1 MTEISYNPVLNFN
14 EKIVSLDLCAVL
26 FFWSQSVGFLPEPG
40 PPIFVLQLDV
50 VRFLAMDLDS
60 WVWLLPAAYALIFP
74 EASSFLVLHPHQWIS
89 LFPFCIPNRF
99 SCSSDRAPSSART
112 SLESWFC
119 RWDFF
124 VRVLPRRFQLPFSVF
139 PPESAGRI
147 FFPLLLLLISLL
159 ATVPQFLRFPLFF
172 FAAVL
177 RSPGG
182 VSPLSLLFSSAA
194 WPVFGL
200 VRSSCS
206 PDCLV
211 RSTAGSFFCFSFRR
225 WRGPALFFI
234 FRSLAGRLQFQVAA
248 RGFGSLCR
256 SGSP

>member
-1 MTEISYNPVLNFN
+1 MKKLFHWISVQYCFSGL
-14 EKIVSLDLCAVL
+14 SLLGSCL
-26 FFWSQSVGFLPEPG
+26 SPLP

-50 VRFLAMDLDS
+50 VRFLAMDLAS

-159 ATVPQFLRFPLFF
+159 ASVPQFLRFPLFF
-172 FAAVL
+172 FCRRPSLARRGLAAQPLIFLSRVACIRAGQIQL
-177 RSPGG
+177 LAGLPRSIHGRIFLLLQF
-182 VSPLSLLFSSAA
+182 SPLERPITVLHLSFSRRSSAI
-194 WPVFGL
+194 PGC
-200 VRSSCS
+200 CS
-206 PDCLV
+206 WF
-211 RSTAGSFFCFSFRR
+211 RFS
-225 WRGPALFFI
+225 L
-234 FRSLAGRLQFQVAA
+234 
-248 RGFGSLCR
+248 
-256 SGSP
+256 